1 MKFPS
6 LVSSEA
12 SSNFEGIF
20 SYCTN
25 LVLVDIGDKCT
36 TIKSNSFGRFVG
48 TNGNDITFII
58 RAITPPELAD
68 RLIST
73 QWVRAKIGVIYVP
86 DESLEAYKTATNWS
100 YYADILKPLSEYT
113 EK

>member
-1 MKFPS
+1 M
-6 LVSSEA
+6 
-12 SSNFEGIF
+12 NYEGIF
-20 SYCTN
+20 SYCPN
-25 LVLVDIGDKCT
+25 IILIEIGENCT
-36 TIKSNSFGRFVG
+36 SIGSSSFGRYVG
-48 TNGNDITFII
+48 TSGNDITFII

-100 YYADILKPLSEYT
+100 YYADIIKPLSEYT
-113 EK
+113 E